1 MIATSALQCLTS
13 LSLPAWCP
21 TCRWIK
27 PYPASSVPLV
37 NTAFSF
43 DNWASYPAGDVQAQ
57 AFEIYIIPAATPVQ
71 DVLGGTL
78 PVYVDAIATGHY
90 PAGYVP
96 TVTGA
101 AASTGGGAAAASG
114 SSASRT
120 DAIIAGSVVGGVV
133 AIGVLAA
140 ALLAWKRYTTTAA
153 PTAASAPPAPTAPGT
168 TTATVSDSAAAG
180 ANAPMRSP
188 TASHPQVAK

>member
-1 MIATSALQCLTS
+1 
-13 LSLPAWCP
+13 
-21 TCRWIK
+21 
-27 PYPASSVPLV
+27 LV

-78 PVYVDAIATGHY
+78 PVYADAIATGHY

-96 TVTGA
+96 TVT
-101 AASTGGGAAAASG
+101 AASAGTGGSAAPASASG

-140 ALLAWKRYTTTAA
+140 ALLAWKRYHTTAA

-168 TTATVSDSAAAG
+168 TTATASDSAAAG
-180 ANAPMRSP
+180 ATVPMRSP